1 MFTDTVAFSGY
12 TVNDQAQAKTFY
24 SEILGVDVKEDQMGL
39 HLTFPNGHTVFIY
52 QKEDH
57 QPATF
62 TVLNFVVENIDTT
75 VDELVSK
82 GVTMERYDNLPAPAD
97 KKGILRG
104 RAANMGP
111 DIAWFTDPAGNV
123 LSVLQN
129 E

>member
-1 MFTDTVAFSGY
+1 MFRDTVAFSGY

-24 SEILGVDVKEDQMGL
+24 SETLGVDVKEDRMGL

-62 TVLNFVVENIDTT
+62 TVLNFVVENIDTI
-75 VDELVSK
+75 VDELVAK

-97 KKGILRG
+97 EKGILRG
-104 RAANMGP
+104 RAASMGP
-111 DIAWFTDPAGNV
+111 DIAWFTDPSGNV

-129 E
+129 